1 MTLATLKR
9 PGLLAFA
16 RQAFAHATDGGPLFY
31 AWMTLLTCVALV
43 GVNAWANQVVNGMQV
58 TGMGD
63 HVSWGLYISNFTFF
77 VGVAAAAVMM
87 VIPAYLYHD
96 HEMHDAVIVGELLA
110 IAAIVVC
117 LLSVTVDLGRP
128 DRFWHMMP
136 VIGRFNWPISL
147 LTWDVIVLNGY
158 LGLNAWICGYL
169 LWSRWCGRAPSPRLY
184 LPFVF
189 LSIVWAVSIHT
200 VTAFLYCGLGGR
212 PFWNTALLAPRFLAS
227 AFVAGPAL
235 IIVVLLALQRLG
247 SYPFGDKP
255 IRMLVRVVRVTALIN
270 IFLLAVECFTAL
282 YTGGSHAAS
291 LTYLLFG
298 LHGHHALVPWI
309 WSAITLNIVA
319 AGLFLWPGLLR
330 RSRLLV
336 AACLMTFVGI
346 WIEKG
351 MGLVIP
357 GFIPSTLH
365 EMVEYVPSLTEWKI
379 TLGIVAAGALV
390 YTLLL
395 KVALPLI
402 SGWTPGLAVGVE
414 SMDAQHRRLFE
425 QLNQLIA
432 AVRAGRGA
440 AEVGRTMDFLDSYV
454 REHFADE
461 ERLLAEAGYPGLEA
475 HHRMHAGFTAE
486 LETVRA
492 GLSADD
498 SDREA
503 LAERLHLSMRDW
515 LLRHIRVED
524 RAYGAFLRARE
535 AD

>member
-1 MTLATLKR
+1 MPNLISR
-9 PGLLAFA
+9 PGPIAFL
-16 RQAFAHATDGGPLFY
+16 RQAIHHATDGGPLFY

-43 GVNAWANQVVNGMQV
+43 GVNAWANQVVHGMQV

-96 HEMHDAVIVGELLA
+96 HEMHDSVIVGELLA

-136 VIGRFNWPISL
+136 PLGRFNWPISM

-158 LGLNAWICGYL
+158 LALNLWICAYL
-169 LWSRWCGRAPSPRLY
+169 LWNRWRGTAPSPRLY

-235 IIVVLLALQRLG
+235 IIVILLALQRLG
-247 SYPFGDKP
+247 GYPFGDRP
-255 IRMLVRVVRVTALIN
+255 IALLLRIVRITALIN
-270 IFLLAVECFTAL
+270 LFMLGVECFTAL
-282 YTGGSHAAS
+282 YAGSTHASS
-291 LTYLLFG
+291 LRYLLFG
-298 LHGHHALVPWI
+298 AHGHHGLVPWI
-309 WSAITLNIVA
+309 WSAIALNVVA
-319 AGLFLWPGLLR
+319 AALFLWPGLLR
-330 RSRLLV
+330 RPGLLA

-365 EMVEYVPSLTEWKI
+365 EMVEYSPTATEWKI
-379 TLGIVAAGALV
+379 TLGVVAGGALI

-395 KVALPLI
+395 KTALPLI
-402 SGWTPGLAVGVE
+402 SGWTPGLSVGHAA
-414 SMDAQHRRLFE
+414 MDAQHRRLFE
-425 QLNQLIA
+425 QLNALVA
-432 AVRAGRGA
+432 AVRSRRGA
-440 AEVGRTMDFLDSYV
+440 AEVGRTLDFLDAYV

-461 ERLLAEAGYPGLEA
+461 ERLMSESGYAGLDD
-475 HHRMHAGFTAE
+475 HRRMHAGFVTE
-486 LETVRA
+486 LAAVHA
-492 GLSADD
+492 ALSAPDA
-498 SDREA
+498 DRQA
-503 LAERLHLSMRDW
+503 IAERLHHAMRDW
-515 LLRHIRVED
+515 LLHHIRVDD
-524 RAYGAFLRARE
+524 RAYASHLATRG
-535 AD
+535 

>member
-1 MTLATLKR
+1 MTIASLHR
-9 PGLLAFA
+9 PGLLSFL
-16 RQAFAHATDGGPLFY
+16 RQAFGHATSGGPLFY
-31 AWMTLLTCVALV
+31 AWMTLLTCIALV
-43 GVNAWANQVVNGMQV
+43 GINAWANQVVSGMQV

-110 IAAIVVC
+110 ISAIVVC

-136 VIGRFNWPISL
+136 GIGRFNWPISM
-147 LTWDVIVLNGY
+147 LTWDVLVLNGY
-158 LGLNAWICGYL
+158 LGLNGWICGYL
-169 LWSRWCGRAPSPRLY
+169 LWCRWRGVAPANRLY

-189 LSIVWAVSIHT
+189 LSILWAVSIHT

-235 IIVVLLALQRLG
+235 IIVVLLVLQRLG

-255 IRMLVRVVRVTALIN
+255 MHMLVRVVRITALIN
-270 IFLLAVECFTAL
+270 LFMLAVECFTAL
-282 YTGGSHAAS
+282 YAGSVHAAS
-291 LTYLLFG
+291 LRYLLFG
-298 LHGHHALVPWI
+298 THGHHALVPWM
-309 WSAITLNIVA
+309 WSAITLNVIA
-319 AGLFLWPGLLR
+319 AAAFQWPGLIKR
-330 RSRLLV
+330 PSLLIT
-336 AACLMTFVGI
+336 ACLMTFVGI

-365 EMVEYVPSLTEWKI
+365 ELVEYVPSLTEWKI
-379 TLGIVAAGALV
+379 TLGIIAGGLIV

-395 KVALPLI
+395 KIALPLL
-402 SGWTPGLAVGVE
+402 SGWTPGLSVGVE
-414 SMDAQHRRLFE
+414 AMDDQHRQLFARLNVLVE
-425 QLNQLIA
+425 
-432 AVRAGRGA
+432 AVRSGRGA
-440 AEVGRTMDFLDSYV
+440 EEVGQTMEFLDQYV

-461 ERLLAEAGYPGLEA
+461 EKLLAESAYPGLEI
-475 HHRMHAGFTAE
+475 HKRMHSGFTAE
-486 LETVRA
+486 LAAVRT
-492 GLSADD
+492 GLAAPGAD
-498 SDREA
+498 RQE
-503 LAERLHLSMRDW
+503 LANRLHLSLRDW

-524 RAYGAFLRARE
+524 RAYGEYLASRR
-535 AD
+535 

>member
-1 MTLATLKR
+1 MTTAKLHR
-9 PGLLAFA
+9 PGILPFL
-16 RQAFAHATDGGPLFY
+16 RQAVGHATDGGPLFY

-43 GVNAWANQVVNGMQV
+43 GVNAWANQVVTGMQV

-110 IAAIVVC
+110 ISAIVVC

-136 VIGRFNWPISL
+136 GIGRFNWPISM
-147 LTWDVIVLNGY
+147 LTWDVLVLNGY
-158 LGLNAWICGYL
+158 LGLNVWICGYL
-169 LWSRWCGRAPSPRLY
+169 LWCRWRGVAPANRLY

-189 LSIVWAVSIHT
+189 LSILWAVSIHT

-255 IRMLVRVVRVTALIN
+255 VHMLVRVVRITALIN
-270 IFLLAVECFTAL
+270 LFMLAVECFTAL
-282 YTGGSHAAS
+282 YAGSVHAAS
-291 LTYLLFG
+291 LRYLLFG
-298 LHGHHALVPWI
+298 AHGHHALVPWM
-309 WSAITLNIVA
+309 WSAIALNVTA
-319 AGLFLWPGLLR
+319 AAAFQWPGLIKR
-330 RSRLLV
+330 PRLLV

-365 EMVEYVPSLTEWKI
+365 ELVEYVPSLTEWKI
-379 TLGIVAAGALV
+379 TIGIIAGGLMV

-395 KVALPLI
+395 KIALPLL
-402 SGWTPGLAVGVE
+402 SGWTPGLSVGVE
-414 SMDAQHRRLFE
+414 SMDAQHRQLFDRLNSLVE
-425 QLNQLIA
+425 
-432 AVRAGRGA
+432 AVRSNHGA
-440 AEVGRTMDFLDSYV
+440 DELGRTMDFLDSYV

-461 ERLLAEAGYPGLEA
+461 EKLLADAGYPGLEG
-475 HHRMHAGFTAE
+475 HKRMHASFAAE
-486 LETVRA
+486 LASVRA
-492 GLSADD
+492 GLAIPTV
-498 SDREA
+498 DRQE
-503 LAERLHLSMRDW
+503 LAERLHLSLRDW

-524 RAYGAFLRARE
+524 RAYGEFLAKNR
-535 AD
+535 